1 MAESPPLFKPHDYTV
16 AWICALPKE
25 MAAAEGMLD
34 ERHPALPTIP
44 GDHNNYVAGSIGPHN
59 VIIAC
64 LPAGVYGTTSA
75 ANVAAQ
81 MRLTFKG
88 ILFGLMVGIAGGVPS
103 ADHDIRLGDVVVGKP
118 TRDFGGVIQYD
129 FGKALSGGRLE
140 RTGVLNKPPT
150 MLLTAVA
157 ALQSTHIANK
167 SRIPDLIAD
176 LAERH
181 PQMREQFVYDSC
193 REDLLFEAQYSHV
206 DHATTCDGCDRN
218 WLIPR
223 APRNGSEPVIHYGLI
238 ASGNQVMKDGQTRDQ
253 LAKELGILC
262 FEMEAA
268 GLMDTFP
275 CLVIRG
281 ICDYADSHKTE
292 EWQEYAA
299 ATAAAY
305 AKELLYIVHA
315 VQVADTP
322 WAHQDSDCM
331 YAMRKTLCNYL
342 F

>member
-1 MAESPPLFKPHDYTV
+1 MAAKPTSLFEPHDYTV

-25 MAAAEGMLD
+25 MAAAEAMLD

-44 GDHNNYVAGSIGPHN
+44 GDDNTYVAGRVGSHN

-75 ANVAAQ
+75 AHVASQ

-88 ILFGLMVGIAGGVPS
+88 IRFGLMVGIAGGVPS

-129 FGKALSGGRLE
+129 YGKAVSGGHLE

-157 ALQSTHIANK
+157 ALQSAHIANQ

-176 LAERH
+176 LAKRH
-181 PQMREQFVYDSC
+181 PQMKGKFTYDSR
-193 REDLLFEAQYSHV
+193 REDLLFEAQY
-206 DHATTCDGCDRN
+206 DHHTDRATTCDGCDRQR
-218 WLIPR
+218 LVTR
-223 APRNGSEPVIHYGLI
+223 APRDRKDPFIHYGLI
-238 ASGNQVMKDGQTRDQ
+238 ASGNQVMKDGRTRDQ
-253 LAKELGILC
+253 LAGELGILC

-281 ICDYADSHKTE
+281 ICDYADSHKNKQ
-292 EWQEYAA
+292 WQEYAA
-299 ATAAAY
+299 AAAAGY
-305 AKELLYIVHA
+305 AKELLYRVHP
-315 VQVADTP
+315 VRVADTP
-322 WAHQDSDCM
+322 SALLVNDSM
-331 YAMRKTLCNYL
+331 
-342 F
+342 